1 MSSLPD
7 LFCAHRQ
14 HAGDGGRP
22 GDERKQYI
30 VDRVKDMIA
39 AYKCPKSAGFRE
51 QSLPRSGAG
60 KILGKNLRAPCW
72 AGRDRHVS

>member
-1 MSSLPD
+1 MSSRPH
-7 LFCAHRQ
+7 LFCAHLQ

-22 GDERKQYI
+22 GDEGKRFI
-30 VDRVKDMIA
+30 IDRVKDMIA
-39 AYKCPKSAGFRE
+39 AEKCPKSAGFRE

-60 KILGKNLRAPCW
+60 KILGNNLRAPNW